1 LLPYYSGMS
10 GIVSAVV
17 ITLAGI
23 LFFMQSVYLLK
34 TCSDIAAKRLMF
46 GSFIYLPVVLIAIL
60 LDKI

>member
-1 LLPYYSGMS
+1 MS
-10 GIVSAVV
+10 GVISAIV

-23 LFFMQSVYLLK
+23 LFFMQSLYLLK
-34 TCSDIAAKRLMF
+34 TCSEDAAKKLMF